1 MQAALP
7 GPVLVMY
14 PLIPRSV
21 YKTKRTMIASA
32 AAPGANLMAAA
43 GAQEEHGSD
52 DSSGSEDDCS
62 GKEGQLPEVLTK
74 ASTTM
79 SKWERESALARDRFE
94 IDALLGQHDLTQ
106 VCPKA
111 ITFSYKQDNFGAR
124 SSDKGLL
131 LTRAPASGGTATA
144 SGGTKSNDP
153 FEKSATFRDGVLVEL
168 EHPRE
173 FINASRKLSI
183 ECRRSQAVGWKTE
196 GLTIASRNHAAGKVA
211 RGQIGRQTYEAL
223 LTDLVQNC
231 TAPNLLVND
240 FMAGVG
246 EVGVAAVRVKV
257 SEAAKQCGVRVFYWG
272 CDERRIFGEVA
283 RASIRTCIGEA
294 FLARELVVPGLE
306 PVQAPSPT
314 TGPGPGISKAGVE
327 KVLLTP
333 MGQLSLAADGTL
345 VIPTE
350 KELTD
355 NPPVSLTPELLSY
368 FDKLRE
374 EFPQS
379 KPQDS
384 QAPAAGGTARAE
396 ITTAVGGSP
405 AAPALDKAGQ
415 AAIGGAAFLE
425 GGYIVGNRAELLGF
439 LRQSG
444 PKSKILKEV
453 PQNGEWGFL
462 LVEVED
468 KEAPYRVLM
477 ENRSKA
483 QIKLTAG
490 TFVGRGGPGSLVSVP
505 PEGRQLLHAWLYTRC
520 HEWKRDVATRGNGF
534 WVMKKAPASGG
545 KRPPSG
551 GNGAASGAGTVT
563 PRLQTLEELQSELGA
578 AAFDN
583 VWAHSVTRGAR
594 AVRVSPVDTPVW
606 WVPKAVMPED
616 EVAAFD
622 ASQLGAWVPSR
633 EQQTATGLECAG
645 LLRPAFEV
653 QLDGPN
659 KKTLTPDANPATGGN
674 PLCLFLK
681 KNLILKPEQLVVL

>member
-1 MQAALP
+1 
-7 GPVLVMY
+7 
-14 PLIPRSV
+14 
-21 YKTKRTMIASA
+21 
-32 AAPGANLMAAA
+32 
-43 GAQEEHGSD
+43 
-52 DSSGSEDDCS
+52 
-62 GKEGQLPEVLTK
+62 
-74 ASTTM
+74 
-79 SKWERESALARDRFE
+79 
-94 IDALLGQHDLTQ
+94 
-106 VCPKA
+106 
-111 ITFSYKQDNFGAR
+111 
-124 SSDKGLL
+124 
-131 LTRAPASGGTATA
+131 
-144 SGGTKSNDP
+144 
-153 FEKSATFRDGVLVEL
+153 
-168 EHPRE
+168 
-173 FINASRKLSI
+173 
-183 ECRRSQAVGWKTE
+183 
-196 GLTIASRNHAAGKVA
+196 
-211 RGQIGRQTYEAL
+211 
-223 LTDLVQNC
+223 
-231 TAPNLLVND
+231 
-240 FMAGVG
+240 
-246 EVGVAAVRVKV
+246 
-257 SEAAKQCGVRVFYWG
+257 
-272 CDERRIFGEVA
+272 
-283 RASIRTCIGEA
+283 
-294 FLARELVVPGLE
+294 LE
-306 PVQAPSPT
+306 PVQALSQT
-314 TGPGPGISKAGVE
+314 TGSGISKAGVE
-327 KVLLTP
+327 KFLPAP
-333 MGQLSLAADGTL
+333 MGQLTLAADGTL

-384 QAPAAGGTARAE
+384 QAPAAGGTAL
-396 ITTAVGGSP
+396 IPPAVGG
-405 AAPALDKAGQ
+405 AAGGQ
-415 AAIGGAAFLE
+415 AIGGTAPIGGAAILE
-425 GGYIVGNRAELLGF
+425 GGHMVGNRAELLAV
-439 LRQSG
+439 LHQSG
-444 PKSKILKEV
+444 PKSKIHKEV

-462 LVEVED
+462 LVEVEGND
-468 KEAPYRVLM
+468 PPYRVLM

-505 PEGRQLLHAWLYTRC
+505 PEGRQLLHAWFYTRC

-545 KRPPSG
+545 KGPASG
-551 GNGAASGAGTVT
+551 GKGAASGAGTVT

-578 AAFDN
+578 ASFDD

-622 ASQLGAWVPSR
+622 ASQLGAWAPSR